1 MVTGVYQTRDR
12 GSCFF
17 GSTGNLVA
25 IRRVLR
31 AASES
36 KLFHH
41 LLVAATIVGSLA
53 TSAPAAT
60 KPNIIVIVADDLGWH
75 DLTVQGATDLKTPN
89 IDALATNG
97 VRFTR
102 GYVTAPVCSPS
113 RAGLMTGRYQQRFGH
128 ETNPGT
134 KLERNP
140 HFGLPLTEQTIA
152 DRLKSLGYTN
162 GWIGKSH
169 LGGDTNLFH
178 PLKRGFDEF
187 FGFIESHKEY
197 FNEAGSYVTN
207 HDPILRNYT
216 PVDETNYL
224 TYAFARECVSF
235 ITNHAAGP
243 FFLYA
248 PFNATHFPLEAPGPL
263 LAQLSDISDLTR
275 RTNAAILLGL
285 DLAVSNIVQ
294 TLRDQNIETNTLIFF
309 TSDNG
314 GATDFGSINIPL
326 RGGKSDLY
334 EGGVRVPFIASWP
347 GQLPGNTVLN
357 GLVSTLDILPTCLA
371 AAGGTVSAWWQLDG
385 VNLLPYATG
394 ATTDSPHTNLFWRI
408 ETNGSLDDDVKD
420 GVRAVRS
427 ANWKLVKQGI
437 NEPWELY
444 DLSLDPSETNN
455 LATAQPAKSQELI
468 ASYDA
473 WSAQL
478 APGLWA
484 RNDLNY
490 RPAELAR
497 EDIRI
502 GATNLSYFDS
512 EFLPGGTQVAFR
524 DASSNLWV
532 GALDPLT
539 GWFVSAD
546 GRDTLVDTNLPPPS
560 VSLNLLEW
568 GISTNA
574 PALFYTKQTPAGRR
588 QIFRARDSGGGFV
601 KTQLTAS
608 VTNDNFTARVSQDVS
623 NPSVKVVFNFGNS
636 NSFAPLWADEFVPS
650 ATALPLPAT
659 NADNGSWIPGSR
671 DLVYSGWL
679 AGATNSQLL
688 RLNTSNGVVTVLTD
702 SPGDKSDV
710 CAFLAPELDGELL
723 YLAVVGGT
731 NLAVFHDAHDNTN
744 GYFTPLITVGIP
756 AAMFPTTNLTQVF
769 IHSLRALPG
778 GRGFN
783 GVSYFTCALHQFADP
798 LNPGGG
804 AILLVGIGPSS
815 NDPILR
821 RLDVGP
827 PADRRDPKLFVAGR
841 EVFCGYSL
849 YDGANPVQ
857 LHVTR
862 TGIKSPDYLD
872 TSTPFTRLQ
881 FTNSFHA
888 GTNDSFGN
896 AMNPTEILAFAAHD
910 GKLFAATGSKG
921 YRDYPTAL
929 EVANK
934 TPNNTN
940 WSGAVILVKDSPT
953 SDWRVDDANTNDL
966 FRIHL
971 RAETLKEVTLTT
983 DVNGSPF
990 LMPSNFL
997 VAGLSD
1003 ITFIGATA
1011 ASARLRNDATARWD
1025 DSHVATTSEAANTIS
1040 FGTHLTRD
1048 TNGAVIVDN
1057 IFAGLS
1063 NGRIQRGGFDTNTKN
1078 FTWSDGM
1085 ERDSGGPV
1093 TGFAECGGKLYAAVG
1108 LAQAASNSFITGG
1121 LYVRN
1126 DATTN
1131 WTLVYQP
1138 PHPVNIFGRTNDD
1151 FTTSGLTGA
1160 PNQHGDDNA
1169 ILLLAR
1175 DWPGV
1180 IDRVE
1185 PANGNA
1191 VVTELDVRDFY
1202 ARLWNDDRVRGAS
1215 VRIAYSGFA
1224 GVTNPVTGERVHLV
1238 GLWLDHPD
1246 ANAASHN
1253 GSHFLIRH
1261 RDGTYESADILN
1273 DLPGKTLRATRCIA
1287 PSPFAAERSSFYF
1300 GGYDAAND
1308 TVTNTAWIMRV
1319 NWTEWPALAITPGPP
1334 TDSLLSWP
1342 FTDASWLLESTPALG
1357 DGADWQP
1364 VSGLPTRSIFGSLQS
1379 IAPQNGNEFFRLRR
1393 P

>member
-1 MVTGVYQTRDR
+1 MSSLGFGQRCSVAWCSRLTALI
-12 GSCFF
+12 GS
-17 GSTGNLVA
+17 
-25 IRRVLR
+25 VL
-31 AASES
+31 
-36 KLFHH
+36 
-41 LLVAATIVGSLA
+41 LLVST
-53 TSAPAAT
+53 APAAP
-60 KPNIIVIVADDLGWH
+60 KPNIILIVADDLGWH

-113 RAGLMTGRYQQRFGH
+113 RAGMMTGRYQQRFGH

-134 KLERNP
+134 SLERDS

-152 DRLKSLGYTN
+152 NRLKPLGYTN

-187 FGFIESHKEY
+187 FGFIESHHYY
-197 FNEAGSYVTN
+197 FNPPGSYTN
-207 HDPILRNYT
+207 DPDPILRNYT

-235 ITNHAAGP
+235 ITNHASGP

-263 LAQLSDISDLTR
+263 LAQLSGISDPMR
-275 RTNAAILLGL
+275 RTNAAVLLGL
-285 DLAVSNIVQ
+285 DIAVSNIVQ
-294 TLRDQNIETNTLIFF
+294 TLRALNLETNTLIFF

-314 GATDFGSINIPL
+314 GATDFGSINLPL

-347 GQLPGNTVLN
+347 GQLAPAVRN

-371 AAGGTVSAWWQLDG
+371 AAGGTVPAWWQLDG

-408 ETNGSLDDDVKD
+408 ETDGSLSDDVKD
-420 GVRAVRS
+420 GIRAVRS
-427 ANWKLVKQGI
+427 GNWKLVKQGI

-455 LATAQPAKSQELI
+455 LATDQPAKLQELI
-468 ASYDA
+468 TSYNA
-473 WSAQL
+473 WSGQL
-478 APGLWA
+478 ATGLWA
-484 RNDLNY
+484 RDNLNY

-497 EDIRI
+497 EDNRI
-502 GATNLSYFDS
+502 GATNISYFDP

-539 GWFVSAD
+539 GWFTSAD
-546 GRDTLVDTNLPPPS
+546 GRDVLVDTNLPPPN

-568 GISTNA
+568 GFSTNT

-608 VTNDNFTARVSQDVS
+608 VANENFTARVSQEAT
-623 NPSVKVVFNFGNS
+623 NPSVKFIFNFGNS
-636 NSFAPLWADEFVPS
+636 NSFAPLWADEFIPS
-650 ATALPLPAT
+650 ATALTLPAT
-659 NADNGSWIPGSR
+659 NADNGCWIPDSQ
-671 DLVYSGWL
+671 DLVYAGWP

-688 RLNTSNGVVTVLTD
+688 RLNTSNGAVTVLTD
-702 SPGDKSDV
+702 SPGDKTDV

-756 AAMFPTTNLTQVF
+756 IELLPSTNLTQVF
-769 IHSLRALPG
+769 IHSVRALPG

-783 GVSYFTCALHQFADP
+783 GVSYFTCAVHQFADP

-804 AILLVGIGPSS
+804 AILLLGIGPSS
-815 NDPILR
+815 NDVILR

-827 PADRRDPKLFVAGR
+827 PADRRDPKLFIAGG

-857 LHVTR
+857 FRITR
-862 TGIKSPDYLD
+862 TGIRFPDYLNA
-872 TSTPFTRLQ
+872 STPFTRLQ

-888 GTNDSFGN
+888 GQNDSFGN

-929 EVANK
+929 EVASK
-934 TPNNTN
+934 MPNNTN

-953 SDWRVDDANTNDL
+953 SDWRVDDADTNDL

-990 LMPSNFL
+990 LTPSNFL

-1011 ASARLRNDATARWD
+1011 ASARLRNDATARWN
-1025 DSHVATTSEAANTIS
+1025 DSHVASTAEPANTLS
-1040 FGTHLTRD
+1040 LGTHITRD

-1063 NGRIQRGGFDTNTKN
+1063 NGEIHRGGYNVSSNN
-1078 FTWSDGM
+1078 FVWAQTEENPG
-1085 ERDSGGPV
+1085 GGKGPV
-1093 TGFAECGGKLYAAVG
+1093 TGFAECREKIYAAIG
-1108 LAQAASNSFITGG
+1108 LAQATSNAFITGG

-1138 PHPVNIFGRTNDD
+1138 PHPVSIFGRTNDD
-1151 FTTSGLTGA
+1151 FTLSGLTAA
-1160 PNQHGDDNA
+1160 PNQNGDDHA

-1175 DWPGV
+1175 NWPGV
-1180 IDRVE
+1180 IDRIE

-1202 ARLWNDDRVRGAS
+1202 ARLWNDDRVRSAS

-1224 GVTNPVTGERVHLV
+1224 GVTNPVTGERVHFV
-1238 GLWLDHPD
+1238 GIWLDHPD
-1246 ANAASHN
+1246 VNAASHN

-1261 RDGTYESADILN
+1261 SDGTYESADILPDAYSMN
-1273 DLPGKTLRATRCIA
+1273 LRGTRCIA
-1287 PSPFAAERSSFYF
+1287 PSPFAAERNSFCF

-1308 TVTNTAWIMRV
+1308 TVTNTAWMMRGD
-1319 NWTEWPALAITPGPP
+1319 WTEWPTLAISRPAATEAI
-1334 TDSLLSWP
+1334 LSWP
-1342 FTDASWLLESTPALG
+1342 RTDVSWLLESSAVLGSAAEWQTVPGMPTHSTTGTVQGVTVFAPA
-1357 DGADWQP
+1357 D
-1364 VSGLPTRSIFGSLQS
+1364 
-1379 IAPQNGNEFFRLRR
+1379 FFRLRR